1 MDKISDRKFLFRVLP
16 QLPNIFIA

>member
-1 MDKISDRKFLFRVLP
+1 MDKISDRKFLFRVLL